1 MPTCVKR
8 SIFGDVTAKTAS
20 LSLVRRNLQATYA
33 HDLVVLATAP
43 PKGTPADARALA
55 RFELQQLRAAI
66 DAALRAG
73 RLDALTRAHF
83 ESLREQATTTR
94 PAASS

>member
-1 MPTCVKR
+1 
-8 SIFGDVTAKTAS
+8 
-20 LSLVRRNLQATYA
+20 
-33 HDLVVLATAP
+33 
-43 PKGTPADARALA
+43 
-55 RFELQQLRAAI
+55 LQQLRAAI

-73 RLDALTRAHF
+73 RLDALTRAHL